1 MKIYCM
7 IKLKR
12 WEILKEMN
20 KKMNLDEKEMLN
32 FDNYAHEWW
41 NKRGPYKLLHKLN
54 PLRLK
59 YIEDRVDI
67 DDLTILDIGC
77 GGGIL
82 SEALSKKGAK
92 VTSIDASDKTIKIA
106 KKHAVENNLK
116 IDYKC
121 CTLDEYI
128 KNSKKT
134 FDCIVCFEL
143 IEHVPDPKKL
153 LEDINRVSKP
163 STKLFLSTIN
173 RNLHSF
179 IFAKIL
185 AEYFLKIVPKGTHE
199 YQKFI
204 KPSEV
209 SNVLELYNYKVQEI
223 TGMVLNPITFN
234 FQLSS
239 FSKINYFLYATKL
252 KK

>member
-1 MKIYCM
+1 
-7 IKLKR
+7 
-12 WEILKEMN
+12 
-20 KKMNLDEKEMLN
+20 MNLDKEEILN
-32 FDNYAHEWW
+32 FETHAHEWW
-41 NKRGPYKLLHKLN
+41 NNRGPYKILHKLN

-59 YIEDRVDI
+59 FITDRIKLDGITV
-67 DDLTILDIGC
+67 LDIGC
-77 GGGIL
+77 GGGL
-82 SEALSKKGAK
+82 LAEEMAKKGAS
-92 VTSIDASDKTIKIA
+92 VTGIDASKKTISVA
-106 KKHAVENNLK
+106 KKHAQESKLK
-116 IDYKC
+116 IDYQC
-121 CTLDEYI
+121 ITLNEYI
-128 KNSKKT
+128 KKTRKK
-134 FDCIVCFEL
+134 FDCVICYEL

-153 LEDINRVSKP
+153 IEDINKVSKQN
-163 STKLFLSTIN
+163 TKLFLSTIN

-204 KPSEV
+204 KPSEM
-209 SNVLELYNYKVQEI
+209 SNVLELYNYKVQEV

-252 KK
+252 RK